1 MQLDHDQ
8 EKDAFIRFYDVQ
20 RKECVLTS
28 ITGSEHKFELE
39 EETFDR
45 DMDLADVGFVKI
57 ERELAKNNIYPLKED
72 EVEPWHEMDGEH
84 DIGEHGEDILHLMR
98 HPDSDYLQ

>member
-20 RKECVLTS
+20 RKECVLKS
-28 ITGSEHKFELE
+28 NTGSEHKFELE

-45 DMDLADVGFVKI
+45 KLDLADVGFVKI

-72 EVEPWHEMDGEH
+72 ELEPWHEMDGEH
-84 DIGEHGEDILHLMR
+84 DDHMHGEEILRMM
-98 HPDSDYLQ
+98 